1 MESFK
6 DSEGQSILKAMVAV
20 VQQNKEY
27 LSQIDGMIGDG
38 DHGVNM
44 NKGFT
49 LFEERFLQQ
58 ETGFS
63 QGLENLGD
71 ILLQEIGGSMGPIY
85 GTLFCGMAEEGCGLR
100 EIGLGD
106 FVKMLIKGYEELN
119 DVIEAKPGDKTIID
133 TLYPALVSLKESE
146 EKGICF
152 KEALKRMETA
162 AENGKNSTKDMQAKF
177 GRSSRLGERSI
188 GILDAGAVSSC
199 IILTSMAEAI
209 INLIGTEGER

>member
-1 MESFK
+1 
-6 DSEGQSILKAMVAV
+6 
-20 VQQNKEY
+20 
-27 LSQIDGMIGDG
+27 
-38 DHGVNM
+38 
-44 NKGFT
+44 
-49 LFEERFLQQ
+49 
-58 ETGFS
+58 
-63 QGLENLGD
+63 
-71 ILLQEIGGSMGPIY
+71 
-85 GTLFCGMAEEGCGLR
+85 
-100 EIGLGD
+100 
-106 FVKMLIKGYEELN
+106 MLIKGYEELN